1 MLARATPSSL
11 DSSHYLVGMLGGHR
25 SRAVW
30 PPRTPLTVAL
40 EESHTTNQGECGVHP
55 LVRVRDALRAH
66 DAATVE
72 DTKTMLRELSF
83 K

>member
-1 MLARATPSSL
+1 MLC
-11 DSSHYLVGMLGGHR
+11 LGGHR

-30 PPRTPLTVAL
+30 PPRTPLTAAL
-40 EESHTTNQGECGVHP
+40 EERQKTQKSGGVHP

-72 DTKTMLRELSF
+72 DTKTLLRELSF

>member
-1 MLARATPSSL
+1 MER
-11 DSSHYLVGMLGGHR
+11 D
-25 SRAVW
+25 
-30 PPRTPLTVAL
+30 
-40 EESHTTNQGECGVHP
+40 GEREVHP
-55 LVRVRDALRAH
+55 LLRVREALRAH

>member
-1 MLARATPSSL
+1 MLR
-11 DSSHYLVGMLGGHR
+11 LGGHR
-25 SRAVW
+25 SRSVW
-30 PPRTPLTVAL
+30 PPRTPLVAEL
-40 EESHTTNQGECGVHP
+40 EERQAAQQGGVHP